1 MKQGRKHEDR
11 QSEYETLEKQ
21 LLSLFHSGI
30 YISSF
35 DVIKIGK
42 TIGLDMPFK
51 DRDILLKS
59 LFSQAKKEDKFQE
72 ALRQL
77 GLFLKERANAYTVLG
92 NEYPHAR
99 PLISSWLQKAKAT
112 DSLLKREMARDI
124 Y

>member
-1 MKQGRKHEDR
+1 MKQGKKHEDR

-30 YISSF
+30 YISSY
-35 DVIKIGK
+35 DIVQIGK
-42 TIGLDMPFK
+42 NIGLDLPFK

-59 LFSQAKKEDKFQE
+59 LFAKAKSQDNLGE
-72 ALRQL
+72 ALRYV
-77 GLFLKERANAYTVLG
+77 GLYIRDRANKYTLLG

-112 DSLLKREMARDI
+112 DALLKREMARNI
-124 Y
+124 